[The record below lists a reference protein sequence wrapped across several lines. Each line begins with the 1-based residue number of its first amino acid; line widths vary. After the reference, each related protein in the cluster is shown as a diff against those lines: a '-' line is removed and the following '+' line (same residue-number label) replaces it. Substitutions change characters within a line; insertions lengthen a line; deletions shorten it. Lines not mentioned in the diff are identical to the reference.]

1 MPLMNQDLHADL
13 FTRQQRKTSNYF
25 VRGAKGKASR
35 QQSTSLMMQLP
46 TSGTADIQVK
56 VKTRK
61 AALLKADQFVAKA
74 NLDLMEYGQID
85 GHTMPIKK
93 FEDSFKANIQVNPN
107 QNFEPIRP
115 RRFGSIDSITPIVDQ
130 LKL

>member
-1 MPLMNQDLHADL
+1 LDVDEHRKGSKGGGVTAVMPLKNQDLHADL

-61 AALLKADQFVAKA
+61 AAL
-74 NLDLMEYGQID
+74 
-85 GHTMPIKK
+85 
-93 FEDSFKANIQVNPN
+93 
-107 QNFEPIRP
+107 
-115 RRFGSIDSITPIVDQ
+115 
-130 LKL
+130 